1 VILSPYLLPL
11 LLPISLSRDLFR
23 LVIHLEEVRSVSQ
36 LFLHTLLINNNMEED
51 IININI
57 NELCTIIT
65 INLGITLNSSNNEDL
80 VI

>member
-1 VILSPYLLPL
+1 
-11 LLPISLSRDLFR
+11 
-23 LVIHLEEVRSVSQ
+23 
-36 LFLHTLLINNNMEED
+36 MEED